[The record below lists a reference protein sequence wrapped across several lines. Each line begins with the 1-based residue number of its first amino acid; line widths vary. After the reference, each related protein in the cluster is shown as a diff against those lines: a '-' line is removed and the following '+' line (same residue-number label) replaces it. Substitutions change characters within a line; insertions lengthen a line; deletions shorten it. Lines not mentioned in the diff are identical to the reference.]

1 MKEIKIELDAIEE
14 LDTKRKQLEELVKQE
29 LSKLKQQKIVHTKK
43 VFSQVIAKF
52 EEFEKTK
59 SLSLLD
65 ELIEL
70 YSKVY
75 PISHY
80 DDKEIMQAKQTLFK
94 KLKSTL
100 EIVFKSKD
108 LKPED
113 MDKIEKLLMFKS
125 KTYCDVFKDHLP
137 KRLAEFKKRYDE
149 KSIQQQD
156 SHYIL
161 GGGEMYEDL
170 MKFFELHGQLDHK
183 FAPKDQAG
191 IYHSPK
197 FLEHAFKGAVGY
209 YGKFIQYVYMD
220 AEFSHE
226 ITDLKRF
233 IDLHDQA
240 YAEATTTVKTDDYAT
255 K

>member
-1 MKEIKIELDAIEE
+1 MKELKIELDAIDE
-14 LDTKRKQLEELVKQE
+14 LDIKQKQLEKLVKQE
-29 LSKLKQQKIVHTKK
+29 LSKLKQKKIAHTKK
-43 VFSQVIAKF
+43 ALSKVIAKF
-52 EEFEKTK
+52 DEFEKTK

-75 PISHY
+75 PIPDA
-80 DDKEIMQAKQTLFK
+80 DDKEIMQAKQVLFE

-100 EIVFKSKD
+100 AIVFESKD

-113 MDKIEKLLMFKS
+113 MDKIEKLLMLKS
-125 KTYCDVFKDHLP
+125 RTYFDVFKDYLP
-137 KRLAEFKKRYDE
+137 KRLAEFKKRYEE

-170 MKFFELHGQLDHK
+170 MKFFELHGKLDRK
-183 FAPKDQAG
+183 FAPKDQTG

-209 YGKFIQYVYMD
+209 YGKFIQYLYMD

-226 ITDLKRF
+226 ITDLQRF

-240 YAEATTTVKTDDYAT
+240 YAEATSTVKTDDCTT